1 MRAVA
6 SLKICTLMRYF
17 CQKHIKLAKKEELS
31 LMTLKS
37 NPNFEVKL
45 TFRLKNDMTILMN
58 FYSNSEKSEN
68 LHFDGI
74 FLSKLCNVWAKIIMS
89 WKMTY
94 DFKSDTRNLVNFH
107 TIVAHWIS
115 TFWTFYCLSEVIQ
128 IPSMIFETR
137 SQFLYKFCTI
147 L

>member
-1 MRAVA
+1 MRAMA
-6 SLKICTLMRYF
+6 SLKTCTLMRYF

-74 FLSKLCNVWAKIIMS
+74 FLSKLCNV
-89 WKMTY
+89 
-94 DFKSDTRNLVNFH
+94 
-107 TIVAHWIS
+107 
-115 TFWTFYCLSEVIQ
+115 
-128 IPSMIFETR
+128 
-137 SQFLYKFCTI
+137 
-147 L
+147 